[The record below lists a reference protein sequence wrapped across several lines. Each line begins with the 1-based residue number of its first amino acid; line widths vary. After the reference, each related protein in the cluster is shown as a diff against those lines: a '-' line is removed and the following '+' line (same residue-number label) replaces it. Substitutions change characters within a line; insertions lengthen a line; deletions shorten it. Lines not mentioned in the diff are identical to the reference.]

1 MSTKSTISYDSQYH
15 LYQEIFDVSNVHL
28 DIYNVNF
35 EATNKSVKLEIPIKV
50 WRAMIEDWSKRGWPV
65 EDDNKEIEISTE
77 WIESLQRLV
86 TLKQTK
92 EKDESK
98 SESEET

>member
-1 MSTKSTISYDSQYH
+1 MSTKCTISHDSQYH

-28 DIYNVNF
+28 EIYDVNF
-35 EATNKSVKLEIPIKV
+35 EATNKSVKLEIPIKA

-92 EKDESK
+92 EKHESK

>member
-1 MSTKSTISYDSQYH
+1 MSTKCTISHDSQYH

-28 DIYNVNF
+28 EIYDVNF
-35 EATNKSVKLEIPIKV
+35 EATNKSVNLEIPIKA

-92 EKDESK
+92 EKHESK